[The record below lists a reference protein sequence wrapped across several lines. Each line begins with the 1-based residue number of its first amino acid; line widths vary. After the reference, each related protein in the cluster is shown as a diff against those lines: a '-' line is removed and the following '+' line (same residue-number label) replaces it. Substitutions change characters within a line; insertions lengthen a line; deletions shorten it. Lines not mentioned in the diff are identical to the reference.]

1 MTITRTLGLLT
12 GTALLLAGCG
22 TPPPATGAPMLPSL
36 AATTAPA
43 ALVDHGAVE
52 LLPGTVRSASAAAVM
67 ARVSGVV
74 ARIDATPG
82 QRVAAGAVLVEL
94 DAQELAARRDQA
106 KAVAAQSAADFERAK
121 ALLAR
126 EALGK
131 AEYDA
136 AQARAAGTAAA
147 ANEAAIIAGY
157 ATIRAPFAGVVV
169 RKHAEVG
176 DLLTPGRA
184 LIELEDPAAMRL
196 EVEVPE
202 SLSARLALGA
212 RLRVS
217 VPAAGFDQ
225 VAPVVEITPAAD
237 PVSRTVL
244 AKLALPAEAAGL
256 RSGLYG
262 RVAVATAGGRL
273 LTVPSA
279 AVVRRGQLDAVFVA
293 DQGVARLRLVRT
305 GGADAGRTTIRA
317 GLTAGEAV
325 VVEGAAQ
332 AQDGQPL
339 TLRANP

>member
-1 MTITRTLGLLT
+1 MNRLPTAPVLLLGCV
-12 GTALLLAGCG
+12 ALAGCG
-22 TPPPATGAPMLPSL
+22 APPTAAQAPVQPPL
-36 AATTAPA
+36 AATIVPA
-43 ALVDHGAVE
+43 ELVEHGAVE
-52 LLPGTVRSASAAAVM
+52 LLPGTVRSAAAAAVM

-126 EALGK
+126 EAVGK

-147 ANEAAIIAGY
+147 AAEAAIVAGY

-176 DLLTPGRA
+176 DLLVPGRA

-225 VAPVVEITPAAD
+225 EVPVVEITPAAD

-256 RSGLYG
+256 RSGQYG

-305 GGADAGRTTIRA
+305 GGEDAGRTAIRA
-317 GLTAGEAV
+317 GLAAGESV
-325 VVEGAAQ
+325 VVEGAVQ
-332 AQDGQPL
+332 ARDGQPL
-339 TLRANP
+339 AVHANP